1 MASQVV
7 LTTFNIEITRLT
19 HSLQIIEKD
28 KIIPNLLC
36 ESSITLIPKLDEDNI
51 KEKNYRKIT

>member
-28 KIIPNLLC
+28 KIIHNLLC